1 MADPVLGTEYT
12 VMGEADN
19 NQRNLSLQ
27 DGRAGL
33 PEWMIGDGFW
43 GKWHLSITAEEKREK
58 HFQQERD
65 MCKSQG
71 AVPEI
76 LREQGGEHNGQWG
89 W

>member
-1 MADPVLGTEYT
+1 M
-12 VMGEADN
+12 
-19 NQRNLSLQ
+19 Q

-58 HFQQERD
+58 HSQQERD

-89 W
+89 GDWHEVRARGEQGPVMLAG